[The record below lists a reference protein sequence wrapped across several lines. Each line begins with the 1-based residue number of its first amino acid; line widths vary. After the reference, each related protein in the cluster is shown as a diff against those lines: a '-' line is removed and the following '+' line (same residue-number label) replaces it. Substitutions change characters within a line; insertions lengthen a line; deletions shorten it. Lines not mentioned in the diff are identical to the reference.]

1 MRRLLALLVTL
12 PLVLA
17 GSLAAH
23 QLGFGLAAPEAGRRA
38 RLLAESGHSYLTH
51 LPIVLVVLLTAVAV
65 AGCLAV
71 RAELRDPGATAA
83 SRWPYALIA
92 PGAFTLQECLE
103 RLLHTGALP
112 VGLVTE
118 PAFLLGLALQLPMA
132 LLAVVLAWLVLRSA
146 RRLARALGSRRPPRP
161 AAAPT
166 PWAGSAPAF
175 VAPPRSSGLA
185 TCAAGRA
192 PPVPATA

>member
-23 QLGFGLAAPEAGRRA
+23 QLGFAFAAPEAGRRG
-38 RLLAESGHSYLTH
+38 RLLAETGHSYLAH
-51 LPIVLVVLLTAVAV
+51 LPIVLVVLLTAVA
-65 AGCLAV
+65 AGGCLAV
-71 RAELRDPGATAA
+71 RAELRDPGAAA
-83 SRWPYALIA
+83 ARAWPYALVA
-92 PGAFTLQECLE
+92 PVAFALQEHLE

-112 VGLVTE
+112 LGVVGE
-118 PAFLLGLALQLPMA
+118 PAFLAGLALQLPFA
-132 LLAVVLAWLVLRSA
+132 LLAVLLARLVLRSA
-146 RRLARALGSRRPPRP
+146 RRLARTLGSRRPPRP
-161 AAAPT
+161 AVARSPCI
-166 PWAGSAPAF
+166 GSPSAF

-192 PPVPATA
+192 PPVATTA